1 MDKGEDWCHE
11 NGEQTSNEKQIWL
24 SELNKL
30 KNAHEASGFRE
41 ALNQGKE
48 VMLQQYFNEG
58 FANGSNSG
66 FFWGQIQG
74 IIGTLDLLYTKNPAA
89 ITTELKKELEEVN
102 VILKDN
108 LKKKEYPTY
117 DFSENNPT
125 LRNLALQIKKEAVT
139 ECENNKKWEDDLKL
153 RCKKLLTQLNLADM
167 LDE

>member
-89 ITTELKKELEEVN
+89 ITTELKKR
-102 VILKDN
+102 IRR
-108 LKKKEYPTY
+108 
-117 DFSENNPT
+117 S
-125 LRNLALQIKKEAVT
+125 
-139 ECENNKKWEDDLKL
+139 
-153 RCKKLLTQLNLADM
+153 
-167 LDE
+167 